1 MRLVKLCAV
10 SAFLALAT
18 LALLV
23 WSNEARASV
32 ACTSYGNGSLMFD
45 FVAQKCVESP
55 VWQPGTEDYG
65 QDNNLSPTVYVRAA
79 RDAYLKAENEYLL
92 AKGAA
97 SVGSGDPVSD
107 VARQDALAKALNELQ
122 LAGNTLMNLD
132 KLSRNNQYGT
142 YPSGGA
148 PVTYKGDFP
157 GAAYVKAFPNGALIK
172 TLSFV
177 TVNGHTS
184 APTAGSTNPDG
195 TLIPDLTGQL
205 GWGYMN
211 TATVASIVNEFN
223 AAYSDCYSANPV
235 HTEDQCTAGRMA
247 RDIRLVNVYR
257 GMLYGNAIA
266 STQRMPYGVHMKILS
281 FDSTDT
287 FSILFS
293 GGPVQTTTSQI
304 SGTLRNQASILA
316 GTGPATSRAH
326 ERLGGQ
332 TGGSSVASLFAGDRP
347 AASIGSGLQQGSSSS
362 AGNTPNYEALA
373 GTNSLQSPIE
383 RSLGFAFPA
392 ALRNGNGKI
401 DFSTSLNSSNG
412 SLQSRDNL
420 LENHDSP
427 SQRHSV
433 FGISEADKGVADI
446 SPEGRFN
453 IWTEGRTVNFSR
465 STIDGK
471 TRGTTDLISTGADYV
486 ISPNLLVGAM
496 SQFDWN
502 SDSNSDILQS
512 HSGQG
517 WMAGPYVSTR
527 IWQDL
532 FFDGRAAWGKSANKI
547 SPFGLY
553 EDSFDTQRTLI
564 DGKVSGEFY
573 ANTLSIRPSIGLTYY
588 SETQN
593 AYTDSNGLA
602 IDASTN
608 QLGRLTFGS
617 EFSRSFD
624 MGNKS
629 AIELMA
635 GAKGIW
641 DFYRSDIYEADETI
655 VSSPNLK
662 AQLELGAAYRL
673 SNGMRVR
680 VAGDFDRIGSS
691 SDQSWQGRLAFEM
704 PFK

>member
-1 MRLVKLCAV
+1 MRSIAFVAV
-10 SAFLALAT
+10 LFSFVLAT
-18 LALLV
+18 LALLLCG
-23 WSNEARASV
+23 NEARASV
-32 ACTSYGNGSLMFD
+32 ACTSYGNGTLMFD

-65 QDNNLSPTVYVRAA
+65 QDNNLYPTTYVRAS

-97 SVGSGDPVSD
+97 SVASGDPIVD
-107 VARQDALAKALNELQ
+107 VARQDALAKALHELQ
-122 LAGNTLMNLD
+122 LAGNALMNLD
-132 KLSRNNQYGT
+132 KLSQNNQYGS
-142 YPSGGA
+142 YSSGGA
-148 PVTYKGDFP
+148 PIPYKGDFP
-157 GAAYVKAFPNGALIK
+157 GAAYAKAFPNGALLK
-172 TLSFV
+172 TLSYV
-177 TVNGHTS
+177 TVNGHIS
-184 APTAGSTNPDG
+184 APTVGATNPDG

-211 TATVASIVNEFN
+211 TATVASVVNEFN

-247 RDIRLVNVYR
+247 RDIRLLSIYR

-266 STQRMPYGVHMKILS
+266 SSQRMPYGVHMKILS

-304 SGTLRNQASILA
+304 AGTLRNQASIVA
-316 GTGPATSRAH
+316 GTGPATDRAH

-347 AASIGSGLQQGSSSS
+347 ATSIGSGLQQGTGSS
-362 AGNTPNYEALA
+362 AGSTTNYDAVA
-373 GTNSLQSPIE
+373 GTGSLQSPIE
-383 RSLGFAFPA
+383 RSLGFALPA
-392 ALRNGNGKI
+392 AMRNGNGMI
-401 DFSTSLNSSNG
+401 DFSTSLNSSNR
-412 SLQSRDNL
+412 SLQPRGNL
-420 LENHDSP
+420 LENHDGP
-427 SQRHSV
+427 SRHSV
-433 FGISEADKGVADI
+433 FSISETDKGAADT

-471 TRGTTDLISTGADYV
+471 TRGIADLISTGADYV
-486 ISPNLLVGAM
+486 INPNLLVGAM

-502 SDSNSDILQS
+502 SDSNSDISQS

-553 EDSFDTQRTLI
+553 EDTFDTQRTLI
-564 DGKVSGEFY
+564 DGKISREFL

-593 AYTDSNGLA
+593 AYTDANGLA
-602 IDASTN
+602 IDSSTN

-624 MGNKS
+624 TGNKS
-629 AIELMA
+629 AFELMA

-641 DFYRSDIYEADETI
+641 DFYRTDIYEADETI
-655 VSSPNLK
+655 VLSPNLK

-680 VAGDFDRIGSS
+680 VAGDYDGIGSS
-691 SDQSWQGRLAFEM
+691 SDQTWQGRLAFEM